1 MLIEANSAT
10 FPAEI
15 TNVPGP
21 VLVDFYTPDCGP
33 CRMMAP
39 VLAELAAERGSN
51 LKIIKVDVAEN
62 QALAAQFGVTAMP
75 TFVLFQNG
83 EPLKQIIGARS
94 KNFSPPGSTAGI
106 DATARYSDE
115 SIHHSLRTTQD
126 RHRRPR

>member
-10 FPAEI
+10 FAAEI
-15 TNVPGP
+15 TNVPSP

-39 VLAELAAERGSN
+39 ILAELAAERGSN

-83 EPLKQIIGARS
+83 EPRKQIVGARS
-94 KNFSPPGSTAGI
+94 KKLFAAWI
-106 DATARYSDE
+106 DSRD
-115 SIHHSLRTTQD
+115 
-126 RHRRPR
+126 